1 MTGNERRLRA
11 GEAAGTRGATGFLL
25 LGLGRRQHGLQL
37 AGPGEAV
44 GRTPAALPRPRMQA
58 AVTGGRSA
66 GTARPGRRRRGRL
79 VALITLSGAEA
90 GSEVCP
96 ARAAAAWQEDGAR
109 PPHSGGGTGPRAG
122 RPGSCRSLEALPA
135 PGHRRHFRRPGARVT
150 SGIRVLRALPAPG
163 RARWREAGS
172 EAGQAGVA
180 LGSRPII
187 LCWRQTGTGRR
198 PLVLPCCSRSSP
210 QTTRRR
216 PRSSLAGRPRD

>member
-1 MTGNERRLRA
+1 M
-11 GEAAGTRGATGFLL
+11 
-25 LGLGRRQHGLQL
+25 
-37 AGPGEAV
+37 

-90 GSEVCP
+90 GSEVCQ

-135 PGHRRHFRRPGARVT
+135 PGCASNFRHPGTEGTSGARASTLAGSRERGRAGGRRPGIPPHRP
-150 SGIRVLRALPAPG
+150 LP
-163 RARWREAGS
+163 EADRD
-172 EAGQAGVA
+172 GQAAPRAA
-180 LGSRPII
+180 L
-187 LCWRQTGTGRR
+187 LLT
-198 PLVLPCCSRSSP
+198 VLPP
-210 QTTRRR
+210 DDPEETTLL
-216 PRSSLAGRPRD
+216 PGGEAP